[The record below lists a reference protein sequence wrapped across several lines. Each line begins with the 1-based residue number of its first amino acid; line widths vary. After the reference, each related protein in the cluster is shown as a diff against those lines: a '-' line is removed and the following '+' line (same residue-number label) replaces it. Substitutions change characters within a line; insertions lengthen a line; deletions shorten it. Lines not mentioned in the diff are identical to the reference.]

1 MILKTMTVKQLLP
14 VLCLL
19 ILAACSSGSGSYSPS
34 QSPTP
39 ATGQKVGRPY
49 QIGGIWYY
57 PAIDHDYDRVGVA
70 SWYGPNFHGKPTAN
84 GEVFDMNKVSAAHPT
99 LPLPSMARV
108 TNLENGRAITVR
120 INDRGPFAR
129 ERIIDMSRRAAQLLG
144 FQDQGTTRVRVQVV
158 RPDGSLADGG
168 KRSATPRQL
177 AADTVVPGPFFIQ
190 IGSFADRGNADRV
203 YHSLNDLKSVIIQA
217 ADTDEGQVFR
227 VRIGPF
233 GNERDARRILDRVFD
248 RGYHDARIFTDRL
261 G

>member
-1 MILKTMTVKQLLP
+1 MPLKQLLP
-14 VLCLL
+14 VFCLL
-19 ILAACSSGSGSYSPS
+19 ALAACSGGSGSYGPAPTAPPS
-34 QSPTP
+34 
-39 ATGQKVGRPY
+39 AGQKVGKPY

-84 GEVFDMNKVSAAHPT
+84 GEVFNMNKVSAAHPT

-144 FQDQGTTRVRVQVV
+144 FQDQGMTRVRVQIV
-158 RPDGSLADGG
+158 RSDGTLADGK

-177 AADTVVPGPFFIQ
+177 AANAVVPGPFFIQ

-203 YHSLNDLKSVIIQA
+203 YRTLNDLTSVIVQA
-217 ADTDEGQVFR
+217 ADTNEGQVFR